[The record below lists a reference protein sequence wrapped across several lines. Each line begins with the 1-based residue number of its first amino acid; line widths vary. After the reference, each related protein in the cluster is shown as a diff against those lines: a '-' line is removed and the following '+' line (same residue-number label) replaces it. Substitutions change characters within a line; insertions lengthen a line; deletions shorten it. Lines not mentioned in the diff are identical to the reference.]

1 MTKLLK
7 EMRKYLWISETEM
20 AHLLWFTRM
29 NYRNAE
35 SRRIDRLDDIQKL
48 SQFCRVSIED
58 MQDDFENAKKQW
70 KIRLLSIKIAQMQD
84 EIDSLTQ

>member
-1 MTKLLK
+1 
-7 EMRKYLWISETEM
+7 
-20 AHLLWFTRM
+20 
-29 NYRNAE
+29 
-35 SRRIDRLDDIQKL
+35 
-48 SQFCRVSIED
+48 